1 MLWKQSRRMAA
12 SGPGVSF
19 LLHLHV
25 HPLPAEAPA
34 GVAYQEM
41 STAFMTQARG
51 EFPAAWVYKSPLK
64 MFLTCYVAQ
73 EFKMSCSQK
82 SHRIFLSEA
91 SFEFTFRSFSA
102 LLSNFSAGESL
113 HGRRGA
119 SCRVS
124 TDVWREP
131 CPMSITWSLSRAVHT
146 TASDSKGQGWEI
158 LLGPRTQTPV
168 GQWLVTSIKLG
179 HNQTIWPYRV
189 CTFCFIPTLLTSL
202 VQRGQK

>member
-1 MLWKQSRRMAA
+1 MAWVPMLWKQSRRMAAGPA

-41 STAFMTQARG
+41 STVFTTRARG
-51 EFPAAWVYKSPLK
+51 EFPAAWVYKYPLK

-73 EFKMSCSQK
+73 EFKMSFCSQK
-82 SHRIFLSEA
+82 SHRIFLSKA

-113 HGRRGA
+113 RGRRGA
-119 SCRVS
+119 SCRLAQMCGEKHV
-124 TDVWREP
+124 P
-131 CPMSITWSLSRAVHT
+131 CPSH
-146 TASDSKGQGWEI
+146 
-158 LLGPRTQTPV
+158 
-168 GQWLVTSIKLG
+168 G
-179 HNQTIWPYRV
+179 HCPEQ
-189 CTFCFIPTLLTSL
+189 FIPLPLTPKGRDEKSCWVLEPKHLLDN
-202 VQRGQK
+202 GW